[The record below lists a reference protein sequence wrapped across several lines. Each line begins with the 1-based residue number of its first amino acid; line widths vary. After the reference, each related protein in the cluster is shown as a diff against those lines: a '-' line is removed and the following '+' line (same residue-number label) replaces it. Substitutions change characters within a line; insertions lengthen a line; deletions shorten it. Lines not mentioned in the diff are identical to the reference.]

1 MTETSRP
8 QSLGNRLYS
17 GETSLPIVAHA
28 RWWYTASAV
37 LLVIAIGALVFRGLH
52 LGIEFTGGAELTAR
66 VEQTTDS
73 TVGEVRAAVIAT
85 GIDEAAE
92 PRVVVVNDQSVQVA
106 NWQPHAR
113 GHGRRTRR
121 YRRRAGNRVGRD
133 HAQVIGPSWGEQIT
147 RQALIGLSFFILAVG
162 IFLALIYEW
171 KMAAAALIA
180 LIHDIVATIGIY
192 ALVGFDVTP
201 ATVIGFLTILGY
213 SLYDTVVIF
222 DKVRENTKGIT
233 AQNQYTYAE
242 AANLG
247 LNQTL
252 MRSINTVIIAL
263 LPIGS
268 ILFVGAG
275 LLGAGTLKDLALRVV
290 RRGGDRHVFVDLH
303 RHPVARRLQEQG
315 ADIGRSR
322 PAGRGKASGEGPRGD
337 VTEEAVTA
345 ATVAA
350 PGRSVQ
356 VAESGERRQPQ
367 RQTRSQRRGEP
378 DVLRDSLPRMSVPAR
393 TACSPTPSGMFCCRE
408 SATFRTGRS
417 QEWCSRTSPRCSWT
431 TPHSHR

>member
-1 MTETSRP
+1 MSETSGQR
-8 QSLGNRLYS
+8 SLGSRLYT

-37 LLVIAIGALVFRGLH
+37 LLVVAIGALVFRGLH

-66 VEQTTDS
+66 IEQTTDS
-73 TVGEVRAAVIAT
+73 MVADVREAVIAT
-85 GIDEAAE
+85 GIDDAAE
-92 PRVVVVNDQSVQVA
+92 PRVVVANDESVRVQTGSLTAEETTKIGDAVA
-106 NWQPHAR
+106 AELGLPSEEI
-113 GHGRRTRR
+113 T
-121 YRRRAGNRVGRD
+121 
-133 HAQVIGPSWGEQIT
+133 AQVIGPSWGAQIT

-162 IFLALIYEW
+162 IFLVLIYEW
-171 KMAAAALIA
+171 KMAAAALVA
-180 LIHDIVATIGIY
+180 LVHDIVATIGIY
-192 ALVGFDVTP
+192 ALIGFDVTP

-275 LLGAGTLKDLALRVV
+275 LLGAGTLKDLSLALFVGV
-290 RRGGDRHVFVDLH
+290 AIGTYSSIFIATPLLVDLKN
-303 RHPVARRLQEQG
+303 REPTVAALARRVE
-315 ADIGRSR
+315 ARR
-322 PAGRGKASGEGPRGD
+322 AAKVPRGD
-337 VTEEAVTA
+337 GTDDDVPT

-350 PGRSVQ
+350 STRSAQ
-356 VAESGERRQPQ
+356 VTESGERRQPQ
-367 RQTRSQRRGEP
+367 RQTRSQRRGGNARP
-378 DVLRDSLPRMSVPAR
+378 PR
-393 TACSPTPSGMFCCRE
+393 
-408 SATFRTGRS
+408 
-417 QEWCSRTSPRCSWT
+417 
-431 TPHSHR
+431 